1 MKKII
6 LALATV
12 LTLQIT
18 AAFAGNDNNVSQEVL
33 NAFKSEFT
41 TAKEVQWTN
50 GSNFYRADFVFN
62 GQHVFAYYSLE
73 GSMMGVTRFVELTQ
87 LPLQLQTSLKKDY
100 ADYWMSDLFE
110 VANSENSGY
119 FITLETASQ
128 KVILKS
134 ADKSNWMV
142 YKKINKI

>member
-100 ADYWMSDLFE
+100 AHYWMSDLFE

>member
-1 MKKII
+1 
-6 LALATV
+6 
-12 LTLQIT
+12 
-18 AAFAGNDNNVSQEVL
+18 
-33 NAFKSEFT
+33 
-41 TAKEVQWTN
+41 
-50 GSNFYRADFVFN
+50 
-62 GQHVFAYYSLE
+62 
-73 GSMMGVTRFVELTQ
+73 
-87 LPLQLQTSLKKDY
+87 
-100 ADYWMSDLFE
+100 MSDLFE